1 MSLDVFIVP
10 VLLLGLF
17 VYAFIKKVPA
27 YDTFS
32 KGAKEA
38 LKMCYDI
45 FPFLVAIFLTVQLF
59 RISGLASLLSKLLG
73 PVFHFLGIPSELTEL
88 MLIRPLSGSAG
99 LTLLSEIYI
108 TYGPDSYISRC
119 ASVIMSASETIF
131 YIAAVYFSGTK
142 IKSLGWAIPI
152 ALLATTFGSVLGC
165 LLLRFM

>member
-1 MSLDVFIVP
+1 MSWDVFIVP

-17 VYAFIKKVPA
+17 IYAFIKKVPA
-27 YDTFS
+27 YDTFAE
-32 KGAKEA
+32 GAKEA
-38 LKMCYDI
+38 LKMCFDI

-59 RISGLASLLSKLLG
+59 RVSGLATLMGKFLG
-73 PVFHFLGIPSELTEL
+73 PVFQFLGIPAELTEL

-99 LTLLSEIYI
+99 LTLLSEIYV

-152 ALLATTFGSVLGC
+152 ALLATTAGSVIGC
-165 LLLRFM
+165 LLLRVM